1 MVQVSGEVSAQTPP
15 QEQSA
20 AATAQVKV
28 SWWRRVFKKKVNYIP
43 QMEVTECGAAS
54 LSMVL
59 GYHGHHAPLAEV
71 RQACGVSRDGANA
84 KSIVQAARTYGL
96 QAQGAKISDLSQ
108 LTQLPLP
115 AILHWDFNHFLV
127 LDRLT
132 KTHAIVVDPASGRR
146 RHGLDEVGRRFT
158 GVALMFQPTE
168 AFKRRPRTRPSLARY
183 RDLLKQHLP
192 SLGQLLV
199 ASLTLQA
206 LGLVFPVA
214 NQLLLDRVIVPQQET
229 WLWGLCIGLCAALV
243 GKALLMVVRSW
254 VVQGLQAT
262 LDLSLMERF
271 MGHLL
276 KLPMG
281 FFLQRQAGDLV
292 QRVQSNTT
300 LRDLFSSQS
309 ISAILDGF
317 LLMGYAGLMLAYNL
331 KLGLLVLFLGL
342 IRIGVMVALKDRNQ
356 QLMASE
362 LASAGREGGALVE
375 ALTGL
380 ETTKASGAGS
390 RMVQRW
396 MHRMVERVNSHL
408 DRRRIEIAS
417 SQGMVV
423 LQGLTLGAVFFVG
436 GHEVLA
442 YRMTIGV
449 FASFITL
456 QDLFMQ
462 PLESL
467 LTAVNQLQYVGN
479 HLRRLDDVLETA
491 PEPCGTADPGRLQG
505 GIAFES
511 VNFSY
516 NPGAPPAVQNV
527 SLTIHPGE
535 KIALVGPTGAGK
547 STLARLFLGMHLPSS
562 GSIRFDGRDL
572 RDLDLTSVR
581 NQMGVVLQETFLFN
595 DTVRANLTLN
605 DPEIPLERLK
615 WAARMACIDRV
626 IEDLPK
632 GYDTPVGENGSLLS
646 GGQRQRLNLARAL
659 AHQPAVLLLDE
670 ATSSLDLETE
680 AKVHANLASLGCT
693 RILIAHRLATV
704 QDADRILVVHGG
716 QIVQEGTFE
725 DLSSQTGIFQVL
737 VQALDGK
744 VLAHV
749 G

>member
-1 MVQVSGEVSAQTPP
+1 MSGGGSEQTPP
-15 QEQSA
+15 QERSVPA
-20 AATAQVKV
+20 AEQARA
-28 SWWRRVFKKKVNYIP
+28 SWWRRVFKRRVTYIP

-54 LSMVL
+54 LAMVL

-84 KSIVQAARTYGL
+84 KSIVQAARAYGL
-96 QAQGAKISDLSQ
+96 QAQGAKIPDLSQ

-127 LDRLT
+127 LERLT
-132 KTHAIVVDPASGRR
+132 KTHAIIVDPGSGRR
-146 RHGLDEVGRRFT
+146 RYSLEEVGRRFT

-168 AFKRRPRTRPSLARY
+168 AFKCRPRTRPSLARY
-183 RDLLKQHLP
+183 RILLKQHLP

-199 ASLTLQA
+199 ASLTLQM

-214 NQLLLDRVIVPQQET
+214 NQLLLDRVIVPQQEA
-229 WLWGLCIGLCAALV
+229 WLWGLCIGLSAALV

-317 LLMGYAGLMLAYNL
+317 LLMGYAGLMLAYDL

-342 IRIGVMVALKDRNQ
+342 IRIGVLLALKDRNQ
-356 QLMASE
+356 QLMSSE

-423 LQGLTLGAVFFVG
+423 LQGLTLGTVFFVG

-467 LTAVNQLQYVGN
+467 LKAVNKLQFVGN

-491 PEPCGTADPGRLQG
+491 PEPCGVVNPGRLQG

-511 VNFSY
+511 VSFSY
-516 NPGAPPAVQNV
+516 SPGAPPAVQNV
-527 SLTIHPGE
+527 SLTIYPGE
-535 KIALVGPTGAGK
+535 KVALVGPTGAGK
-547 STLARLFLGMHLPSS
+547 STLARLLLGMHLPSS
-562 GSIRFDGRDL
+562 GSIQFDGRDL
-572 RDLDLTSVR
+572 RELDLTRVR

-595 DTVRANLTLN
+595 DTVRANLSLN

-659 AHQPAVLLLDE
+659 AHQPAVLVLDE
-670 ATSSLDLETE
+670 ATSSLDLDTET
-680 AKVHANLASLGCT
+680 KVHANLASLGCT

-725 DLSSQTGIFQVL
+725 NLSSQTGIFQLL